1 MSVIPSTISDWDT
14 PSDPNLTAGDII
26 NRKRDCH
33 QLQNIETLMINELDG
48 DDDPTVAE
56 FIELSASDM
65 NLDYE
70 RDGSLARRDMD
81 ITDRQG
87 APLAND
93 VDTCIQSD
101 EDDEVMRAVDLPGTT
116 KKKRRTTR
124 KPRALNGKQRQRLA
138 KKKYTVQPNT
148 TTKGDD

>member
-1 MSVIPSTISDWDT
+1 
-14 PSDPNLTAGDII
+14 
-26 NRKRDCH
+26 
-33 QLQNIETLMINELDG
+33 MINELDG

-87 APLAND
+87 APLDND
-93 VDTCIQSD
+93 VDTSIQPD
-101 EDDEVMRAVDLPGTT
+101 VDDEVIEAVDLPGTT
-116 KKKRRTTR
+116 KKKRKKTR
-124 KPRALNGKQRQRLA
+124 KPRLLTQKQRQNEA
-138 KKKYTVQPNT
+138 KKSHDRTET
-148 TTKGDD
+148 TNQGDVV